1 MSASD
6 RLGSAGSSGGRGSG
20 TPHLEVPDHRKS
32 EPLRACVKEAV
43 ENYFRHLDG
52 HDVSEFFSLVMT
64 EVEAPLLEA
73 VLAHANGNQSRAAAM
88 LGINRTTLRK
98 KLKRYNLV

>member
-1 MSASD
+1 MSSSG
-6 RLGSAGSSGGRGSG
+6 RPGSSDPPDSG
-20 TPHLEVPDHRKS
+20 CTPAPHLEVPDYRRS
-32 EPLRACVKEAV
+32 EPLRECVKLAV
-43 ENYFRHLDG
+43 EDYLRQLDG

-88 LGINRTTLRK
+88 LGINRATLRK
-98 KLKRYNLV
+98 KLRRYNLT